1 MSRADSGIIYQGGG
15 SQGDSPTPAEGRM
28 SSGGVSSGGVSSEGV
43 EDISISVSPDRRKS
57 TEECTTV
64 GSKAVGISTTS
75 EPHHRHLAVEEAL
88 GVGGDSSKTIS
99 IPYAISNDILHKHVT
114 LLSCDTTIM

>member
-1 MSRADSGIIYQGGG
+1 MQPQSLSRADSGIIYQGGG

-28 SSGGVSSGGVSSEGV
+28 SSGGVDDSSN
-43 EDISISVSPDRRKS
+43 SVPPDRMKS

-75 EPHHRHLAVEEAL
+75 EPHHRYLAVEEAL
-88 GVGGDSSKTIS
+88 GVGGDSSKTYPFPS
-99 IPYAISNDILHKHVT
+99 ITCNVT
-114 LLSCDTTIM
+114 SYITEV